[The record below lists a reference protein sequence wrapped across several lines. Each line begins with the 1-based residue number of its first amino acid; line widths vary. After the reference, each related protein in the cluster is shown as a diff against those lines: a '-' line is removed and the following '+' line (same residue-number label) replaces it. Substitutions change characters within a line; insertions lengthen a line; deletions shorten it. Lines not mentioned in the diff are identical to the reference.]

1 MAGKPENTVTMLGS
15 GRDQQCPRDD
25 SLAGAQPL
33 QQQAWQAAMDLYRD
47 ENCRF
52 FRVADILPVYGC
64 LCDYALGRGMDF
76 RSRRLAERHLA
87 VLTET
92 ARRVEADAVAA
103 LPDSWQRAK
112 QALAAAIGVFSQIT
126 AGQQS
131 GRP

>member
-1 MAGKPENTVTMLGS
+1 MAGKPENIVTMLGP
-15 GRDQQCPRDD
+15 GRDQQYPRDD
-25 SLAGAQPL
+25 GLGGAQPL

-47 ENCRF
+47 ENCRY

-76 RSRRLAERHLA
+76 RSRRLSERHLA

-92 ARRVEADAVAA
+92 ARRVEADAKTA
-103 LPDSWQRAK
+103 LPESWQRAK
-112 QALAAAIGVFSQIT
+112 QALAAAIEVFRQVT
-126 AGQQS
+126 AGQQP

>member
-1 MAGKPENTVTMLGS
+1 
-15 GRDQQCPRDD
+15 
-25 SLAGAQPL
+25 
-33 QQQAWQAAMDLYRD
+33 MDLYRD
-47 ENCRF
+47 ENCRY

-92 ARRVEADAVAA
+92 ARRVEADAKTA
-103 LPDSWQRAK
+103 LPESWQRAK
-112 QALAAAIGVFSQIT
+112 QALAAAIEVFRQIT
-126 AGQQS
+126 AGQQP